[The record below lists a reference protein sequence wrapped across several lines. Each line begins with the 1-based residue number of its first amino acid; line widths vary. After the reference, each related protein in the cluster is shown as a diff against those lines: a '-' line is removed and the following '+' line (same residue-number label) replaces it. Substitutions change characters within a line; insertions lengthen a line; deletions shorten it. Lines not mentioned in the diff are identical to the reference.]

1 MSQQNQSPAAT
12 FFCAE
17 FSSRNAFLRDS
28 RINADCERR
37 IDRCLA
43 KMLKAKT
50 FGWAK
55 AWSALLV
62 ALCNERNGQ
71 RTAAELDALERARGL
86 R

>member
-1 MSQQNQSPAAT
+1 MTAPKKNLAQGFFVGDIGPAT
-12 FFCAE
+12 NPE
-17 FSSRNAFLRDS
+17 SVG
-28 RINADCERR
+28 ERR

-43 KMLKAKT
+43 KMVKAKT